1 MGCRVPDQPAAY
13 GFVNAAALGLREPV
27 ERTLGTSA
35 RVEYGALTQ
44 ALAEDADALHSRF
57 SDDTLRRLG
66 AAPPRSPLREAMWST
81 DPDFKAFA
89 KQELERARRLAEYS
103 PNLDELA
110 SEVSDY
116 RPNPGA

>member
-1 MGCRVPDQPAAY
+1 M
-13 GFVNAAALGLREPV
+13 NAAALGLREPV

-35 RVEYGALTQ
+35 RLEYGALTQ

-66 AAPPRSPLREAMWST
+66 TAPPRSPVREAMWST

-89 KQELERARRLAEYS
+89 KQELERARKLAQWHD
-103 PNLDELA
+103 PDELA
-110 SEVSDY
+110 RDVRE
-116 RPNPGA
+116 